1 MNWFLYDN
9 GLRHERVNRFWLKLL
24 NKRLSHAQSHW
35 KYVAGNFRFSFLKV
49 LNLLSANPTKWSNA
63 LKQFVGKSRQI
74 VWVRL
79 AILWS
84 SRLKVIEKLL
94 TSQYSF
100 AQSQPQKYQK
110 NVWNLFKV
118 NKNIWNDIIDMVLF
132 SLLLTLNRFQTLF

>member
-1 MNWFLYDN
+1 MRINASLTLSWRRPLSYGNQSINLRSKSMNWFLYDN

-100 AQSQPQKYQK
+100 AQSQPQKY
-110 NVWNLFKV
+110 
-118 NKNIWNDIIDMVLF
+118 
-132 SLLLTLNRFQTLF
+132 

>member
-1 MNWFLYDN
+1 MRINASLTLSWRRPLSYGNQSINLRSKSMNWFLYDN

-79 AILWS
+79 AILCS

-100 AQSQPQKYQK
+100 AQSQPQKY
-110 NVWNLFKV
+110 
-118 NKNIWNDIIDMVLF
+118 
-132 SLLLTLNRFQTLF
+132 